1 MVNGA
6 DPSRRLSMTFSR
18 KAATEMADQVHVLS
32 VSSGSN
38 PSLLSVA
45 LAGTFHAI
53 PCLLRKFAERI
64 LFDPA
69 VTISDRK
76 TRPAR

>member
-6 DPSRRLSMTFSR
+6 DPGRRLPMTFSR
-18 KAATEMADQVHVLS
+18 QAATEMADQVHVLS

-53 PCLLRKFAERI
+53 PCLLRKYAERI
-64 LFDPA
+64 RFDPA
-69 VTISDRK
+69 FTIYDRK
-76 TRPAR
+76 TRPTR